1 MSKSKSETL
10 TIGRHKVPVT
20 NLDKVLYPKTGF
32 TKGQVIE
39 YYIAVS
45 EFILPHLKDRPLTLK
60 RYPNGVDKPFF
71 YEKNSPEHR
80 PDWVKT
86 GKVWSDTN
94 DDYIHYTLV
103 NNPETLVWVANLA
116 SLELHPTL
124 GRWRTFENPTA
135 VVFDLDPGPPA
146 TIVECCR
153 VGLVL
158 RGILGE
164 LKLNCYAKTSG
175 SKGLQIYVPL
185 NRKTTSDKA
194 RAFALAVARHLQKA
208 LPGEVVTDM
217 KKTLRKGKIL
227 VDWSQNSAS
236 KTTVSVYS
244 LRAKETPTVSTPVT
258 WDEVT
263 ACAKKKK
270 ATMLVF
276 DSATTLKRL
285 QKHGDLFKPLLTEK
299 QKLPYLDPP

>member
-1 MSKSKSETL
+1 MSKPDETL
-10 TIGRHKVPVT
+10 TIGRHKVGLT
-20 NLDKVLYPKTGF
+20 NLGKVLYPKTGF

-45 EFILPHLKDRPLTLK
+45 EALLPHLKDRPLTLK
-60 RYPNGVDKPFF
+60 RYPNGVDQPFF
-71 YEKNSPEHR
+71 YEKKSPAHR

-94 DDYIHYTLV
+94 DDYIDYTLV

-116 SLELHPTL
+116 SLELHVTM
-124 GRWRTFENPTA
+124 GRWKTFENPTG
-135 VVFDLDPGPPA
+135 VVFDLDPGLPA

-153 VGLVL
+153 IGLVL

-164 LKLNCYAKTSG
+164 LKLSSYAKTSG

-194 RAFALAVARHLQKA
+194 RAFALTVAQLLQKA

-244 LRAKETPTVSTPVT
+244 LRAKDAPMVSTPVT
-258 WDEVT
+258 WEEVA

-270 ATMLVF
+270 MEMLAF
-276 DSATTLKRL
+276 DSVAALKRL
-285 QKHGDLFKPLLTEK
+285 EKHGDLFAPLLTEK
-299 QKLPYLDPP
+299 QTLPDLEAP

>member
-1 MSKSKSETL
+1 MSQSKSETL

-20 NLDKVLYPKTGF
+20 NLDKVLYPETGF

-45 EFILPHLKDRPLTLK
+45 EFLLPHLKDRPLTLK

-71 YEKNSPEHR
+71 YEKNSPSHR

-116 SLELHPTL
+116 SLELHVTM

-135 VVFDLDPGPPA
+135 VVFDLDPGLPA

-158 RGILGE
+158 RGILE
-164 LKLNCYAKTSG
+164 QLKLNCYAKTSG

-194 RAFALAVARHLQKA
+194 RAFALAVAQHLQKA

-244 LRAKETPTVSTPVT
+244 LRAKDTPTVSTPVT
-258 WDEVT
+258 WDEVA

-270 ATMLVF
+270 ASMLVF
-276 DSATTLKRL
+276 DSTAALKRL

-299 QKLPYLDPP
+299 QSLPHLDPP